1 MYVSNLEEYGH
12 LLNGDN
18 FNTDHLNN
26 DMYMLFDN
34 RLVSGEGIPLAVTCG
49 CDYGVAVVTRWMDW
63 LVGNY
68 FCAGLGEE
76 VPP

>member
-18 FNTDHLNN
+18 FNTHHVNN

-34 RLVSGEGIPLAVTCG
+34 RLVSWSTLVYQII
-49 CDYGVAVVTRWMDW
+49 YKHIVV
-63 LVGNY
+63 
-68 FCAGLGEE
+68 E
-76 VPP
+76 VRLIL

>member
-18 FNTDHLNN
+18 FITEHVNN

-34 RLVSGEGIPLAVTCG
+34 RLVSWSSVIVHQ
-49 CDYGVAVVTRWMDW
+49 V
-63 LVGNY
+63 LV
-68 FCAGLGEE
+68 
-76 VPP
+76 